1 MVPSRIRRPRLLAQV
16 ARVSLIAVLVLLVGA
31 GTAAAHVSAD
41 PATVPTDRPV
51 IVAFTVKHG
60 CDGSPTVRLRFA
72 VPDGLLGVGGAPKAG
87 WKVET
92 TAKTVTFS
100 GGELAA
106 TATDHFD
113 LTFTATGAA
122 RTVYFPLVQTCSA
135 GELAWIAVPEPGG
148 AEPAYPAPAVV
159 ISGSDPP
166 ITVAVAGGTKPP
178 PTEPPLPVVTTRATG
193 TTGTT
198 TGASSGST
206 GPASTTAAVAPGT
219 TSRADAAPDDD
230 GSSAPS
236 AALAVAA
243 LVAVGA
249 VVATVLVR
257 RRRPPT
263 SSPPA

>member
-1 MVPSRIRRPRLLAQV
+1 MSPSRIRQPRLV
-16 ARVSLIAVLVLLVGA
+16 ARVALVAVAILVVGA

-41 PATVPTDRPV
+41 PALIPADRPV

-72 VPDGLLGVGGAPKAG
+72 VPDGLIGVGGAPKAG
-87 WKVET
+87 WKVEN

-106 TATDHFD
+106 TAVDHFD
-113 LTFTATGAA
+113 LAFTATGAA
-122 RTVYFPLVQTCSA
+122 RTVYFPLVQTCST
-135 GELAWIAVPEPGG
+135 GELAWIALPEPGT

-166 ITVAVAGGTKPP
+166 ITVAVPGGTKPP
-178 PTEPPLPVVTTRATG
+178 STEPPLPVVTNWAG
-193 TTGTT
+193 STTVTT
-198 TGASSGST
+198 TGAPNGST
-206 GPASTTAAVAPGT
+206 GPTSTSAPAVPSTTQRT
-219 TSRADAAPDDD
+219 DAAPDDG

-236 AALAVAA
+236 AVLAVAA
-243 LVAVGA
+243 LVALGVALAA
-249 VVATVLVR
+249 VLLR

-263 SSPPA
+263 SPPTA